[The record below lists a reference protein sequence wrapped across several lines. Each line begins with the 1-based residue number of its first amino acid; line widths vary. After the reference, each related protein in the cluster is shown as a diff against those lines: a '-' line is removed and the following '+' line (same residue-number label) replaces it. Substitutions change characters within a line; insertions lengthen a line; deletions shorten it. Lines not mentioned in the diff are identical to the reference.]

1 MTESNFFLY
10 RVFLRAVTW
19 QRDSH
24 GLFDYESKS
33 ILKKSLKTIARGK
46 IIRTGNEIELINI
59 NKDEKEINPEAQTLL
74 QIKYGKDGKLFE
86 KRSGIKFIRV
96 GGFLLD
102 HSKDCDM
109 QEEDSVDRLWL
120 VIRSLKNPE
129 GKYVLFSHCNLSTI
143 GL

>member
-59 NKDEKEINPEAQTLL
+59 NKDEKEINPEAQTSF
-74 QIKYGKDGKLFE
+74 KSNTE
-86 KRSGIKFIRV
+86 KMVSY
-96 GGFLLD
+96 
-102 HSKDCDM
+102 SKRGV
-109 QEEDSVDRLWL
+109 ELNL
-120 VIRSLKNPE
+120 
-129 GKYVLFSHCNLSTI
+129 YV
-143 GL
+143 